1 MSTDW
6 DGDDDGYEESLDDAQ
21 GSVRMVGYVLLAVLI
36 VLGLLGTKV
45 GTALVSGIGG

>member
-6 DGDDDGYEESLDDAQ
+6 DGDGYDEALDDAQ

-36 VLGLLGTKV
+36 VLGLLGV
-45 GTALVSGIGG
+45 TAGAALLSGI